1 MTPEAF
7 DLVVDDNCASVL
19 ERRLIKLAAR
29 EMAAQMVERHART
42 PQAASDRAVRQARAE
57 VAEDIARS
65 IEVQLVEP
73 AGTIGDQ
80 IRWEQAR
87 DDAATA
93 RRIGQA
99 HKHLVAAS

>member
-7 DLVVDDNCASVL
+7 DVAVDGMPLSDQDRRVL
-19 ERRLIKLAAR
+19 KLAGR
-29 EMAAQMVERHART
+29 ELAAHLVERCART
-42 PQAASDRAVRQARAE
+42 PQAASDRAVQLAKADIAE
-57 VAEDIARS
+57 QIARS

-73 AGTIGDQ
+73 GATIGDR

-93 RRIGQA
+93 RRIGQTA
-99 HKHLVAAS
+99 RLDRAS